1 MNSPYIL
8 AVREAKDTQ
17 RHRTSR
23 RRAFTWLA
31 SAILATSTSSIWAQD
46 FPTRPITLVAPFPAG
61 SVTDNVTRV
70 VAQALQETLGQ
81 TVIVENRAGAQ
92 GTVGAAYVARSKPDG
107 YTLLVAS
114 SVMFVATSL
123 YKSLPYDPNES
134 FQPVAG
140 IGSTSMMFMVNEAS
154 PIKSIADL
162 GRAAAPD
169 RAPITIGFGSPSG
182 QVVLALFSNAAK
194 VTPVPVSYRG
204 IPQALT
210 DLAGGH
216 ISVAIVDIGSGVAQ
230 MSSGKMRPIAISAQ
244 VRSAA
249 APNVPTLAEFFPGVG
264 VTLET
269 VIAVVAPASM
279 PLATVERLDRAIR
292 SALAKPEVKARFAA
306 LTTAVMPL
314 STSELVQRLKTDNP
328 KWEAL
333 IKAAGIE
340 QQ

>member
-1 MNSPYIL
+1 MNSRYIL
-8 AVREAKDTQ
+8 AVREAKDTH
-17 RHRTSR
+17 RHRKSR
-23 RRAFTWLA
+23 RRAITWLA

-70 VAQALQETLGQ
+70 VAQALQENLGQ

-114 SVMFVATSL
+114 SVMFVAKSL

-169 RAPITIGFGSPSG
+169 RAPLTIRFGSPSG

-230 MSSGKMRPIAISAQ
+230 MSSGKMR
-244 VRSAA
+244 SAA

-269 VIAVVAPASM
+269 VIAMVAPAGT
-279 PLATVERLDRAIR
+279 PPATVERLDRAIR

-328 KWEAL
+328 KWESL
-333 IKAAGIE
+333 IKAADIE